1 MCVSQID
8 LAFDHVP
15 QAGTFPGQD
24 HFDFE
29 FSLSG
34 QLLFTNHA
42 LDGCCAVTPTSFRY
56 FRIVIL
62 NCSISNLLRRVDG
75 RRKSFC
81 AIRSLAPA
89 RR

>member
-34 QLLFTNHA
+34 QLLFTHHA
-42 LDGCCAVTPTSFRY
+42 LDGLF
-56 FRIVIL
+56 
-62 NCSISNLLRRVDG
+62 
-75 RRKSFC
+75 
-81 AIRSLAPA
+81 A
-89 RR
+89 R

>member
-34 QLLFTNHA
+34 QLLLTHHA
-42 LDGCCAVTPTSFRY
+42 LDG
-56 FRIVIL
+56 
-62 NCSISNLLRRVDG
+62 LLRSNTHLLEVFPHRNIELFHLEPP
-75 RRKSFC
+75 K
-81 AIRSLAPA
+81 A
-89 RR
+89 RRRASKVFLRHP